1 MAAYIEPEFLRA
13 APYNLKAEVADD
25 DVVEAMIAN
34 WQQFIDRATDQ
45 FFESRVAT
53 VELDGTDSDTLHFG
67 VPIITVTEV
76 KINNS
81 TSALDPDYYRVYNR
95 REAPNDDRR
104 NPRIK
109 LIRSEDH
116 RDIYENPLIW
126 GRLLFRK
133 GRQNQTVTGTFG
145 FTEPDGSVPYLI
157 QHALAL
163 LVVEKIT
170 NPIIADPLKPM
181 PASSA
186 ARGPILEETTDGHKL
201 KYQAAGGPVKASPA
215 GLRGI
220 TENPEIHNIIKLYKA
235 PLRMATPANWS
246 YH

>member
-1 MAAYIEPEFLRA
+1 MAYIDVDFVRA
-13 APYNLKAEVADD
+13 HPYNLKAEIADD
-25 DVVEAMIAN
+25 DTVTAAIEA

-45 FFESRVAT
+45 FFESRAAT

-67 VPIITVTEV
+67 VPIISITSV

-81 TSALDPDYYRVYNR
+81 SAALNEDYYKVYNR
-95 REAPNDDRR
+95 REAPNDDRK

-109 LIRSEDH
+109 LIRDSEY
-116 RDIYENPLIW
+116 RDIYTSPVIC

-133 GRQNQTVTGTFG
+133 GRKNQVVEGTFG
-145 FTEPDGSVPYLI
+145 FTESDGSVPFLI
-157 QHALAL
+157 QRALAL
-163 LVVEKIT
+163 LVVEKLAT
-170 NPIIADPLKPM
+170 PIIAPDNLYM
-181 PASSA
+181 PVLSG
-186 ARGPILEETTDGHKL
+186 ARGPILEEVTDGHKL
-201 KYQAAGGPVKASPA
+201 KYQARGGPVKSSSK

-220 TENPEIHNIIKLYKA
+220 TENPEIHDIIKLYKA